1 MTTLL
6 HYLPLLGVLVVVAGF
21 ALRFNP
27 VPVVVAAGIVSGLAA
42 GKSIGDILA
51 LLGTSFVSERA
62 LLLFVLT
69 LPAIGVLERAG
80 LREHAR
86 NWIASLRSLT
96 LPRLL
101 IAYLGLRQTLSM
113 LGLTSVAGQA
123 QTVRPLLAP
132 MAEAAA
138 EKRGAPLSPEERN
151 DVRAFSAATDNIGL
165 FFGEDV
171 FIALGAVLLIQG
183 FYAQHEI
190 ELQPLQIALW
200 ALPTAIAAFIIHSIR
215 TVLFARRIGTNAQTV
230 ATTSSRPGKRHSGHG
245 LAGNQSQGGQEHP
258 VPGMK
263 KANAPDSRLRGNDEA

>member
-6 HYLPLLGVLVVVAGF
+6 HWLPLLGVLVVVAGF

-27 VPVVVAAGIVSGLAA
+27 VPVVVVAGIVSGLAA
-42 GKSIGDILA
+42 GKSIGEILA
-51 LLGTSFVSERA
+51 LIGNSFVSERA

-86 NWIASLRSLT
+86 NWISALRGMT
-96 LPRLL
+96 LSRLL
-101 IAYLGLRQTLSM
+101 IAYLGLRQILSM
-113 LGLTSVAGQA
+113 LGLTNVAGQA

-138 EKRGAPLSPEERN
+138 ERRGKTLDESERN
-151 DVRAFSAATDNIGL
+151 DVRAFSAGTDNIGL

-183 FYAQHEI
+183 FYSQHGI
-190 ELQPLQIALW
+190 ELEPLHIALW
-200 ALPTAIAAFIIHSIR
+200 ALPTAIAAFVVHAIR
-215 TVLFARRIGTNAQTV
+215 TVLFARRV
-230 ATTSSRPGKRHSGHG
+230 
-245 LAGNQSQGGQEHP
+245 AGNSTGTKASPLQ
-258 VPGMK
+258 PGDAGK
-263 KANAPDSRLRGNDEA
+263 SEPC

>member
-1 MTTLL
+1 MTALL
-6 HYLPLLGVLVVVAGF
+6 HWLPLLGVLVVVIGF

-51 LLGTSFVSERA
+51 LVGNSFVSERA

-86 NWIASLRSLT
+86 NWIGALRGMT
-96 LPRLL
+96 FARLL
-101 IAYLGLRQTLSM
+101 IAYLGLRQILSM
-113 LGLTSVAGQA
+113 LGLTNVAGQA

-138 EKRGAPLSPEERN
+138 EKRGTPLTTDERN

-183 FYAQHEI
+183 FYSQHGI
-190 ELQPLQIALW
+190 ELEPLHIALW
-200 ALPTAIAAFIIHSIR
+200 ALPTAIAAFVIHAIR
-215 TVLFARRIGTNAQTV
+215 TVVFARRLARAQAEPT
-230 ATTSSRPGKRHSGHG
+230 ADTQAR
-245 LAGNQSQGGQEHP
+245 
-258 VPGMK
+258 
-263 KANAPDSRLRGNDEA
+263 D

>member
-1 MTTLL
+1 MTSLL
-6 HYLPLLGVLVVVAGF
+6 HYLPLLGVLVVIAGF

-42 GKSIGDILA
+42 GKSAGDILA

-62 LLLFVLT
+62 LLLYLLT

-86 NWIASLRSLT
+86 NWISTLRGLT
-96 LPRLL
+96 FSRLL
-101 IAYLGLRQTLSM
+101 IAYLALRQILSM
-113 LGLTSVAGQA
+113 LGLTGVAGQA

-138 EKRGAPLSPEERN
+138 ERHGASLSAQARN

-183 FYAQHEI
+183 FYAQQGI
-190 ELQPLQIALW
+190 ELEPLHIALW
-200 ALPTAIAAFIIHSIR
+200 SLPTAIAAFVIHALR
-215 TVLFARRIGTNAQTV
+215 TVLLSRRLARDHGRPA
-230 ATTSSRPGKRHSGHG
+230 ADTTQ
-245 LAGNQSQGGQEHP
+245 A
-258 VPGMK
+258 
-263 KANAPDSRLRGNDEA
+263 AD

>member
-1 MTTLL
+1 MTALL
-6 HYLPLLGVLVVVAGF
+6 HWLPLLGVLVVVVGF

-27 VPVVVAAGIVSGLAA
+27 VPVVVVAGIVSGLAA

-51 LLGTSFVSERA
+51 LIGNSFVSERA

-86 NWIASLRSLT
+86 NWISALRGLT
-96 LPRLL
+96 LSRLL
-101 IAYLGLRQTLSM
+101 IAYLGLRQILSM
-113 LGLTSVAGQA
+113 LGLTNVAGQA

-138 EKRGAPLSPEERN
+138 EKRGSTLKEEERH
-151 DVRAFSAATDNIGL
+151 DVRAFSAATDNVGL

-183 FYAQHEI
+183 FYSQHGI
-190 ELQPLQIALW
+190 ELEPLQIALW
-200 ALPTAIAAFIIHSIR
+200 ALPAAIAAFVIHAFR
-215 TVLFARRIGTNAQTV
+215 TVLFARRIRNGAID
-230 ATTSSRPGKRHSGHG
+230 S
-245 LAGNQSQGGQEHP
+245 
-258 VPGMK
+258 
-263 KANAPDSRLRGNDEA
+263 APFPDRLRNRPASEQQDMLDTDQRG

>member
-1 MTTLL
+1 MTALL
-6 HYLPLLGVLVVVAGF
+6 HWLPLLGVLVVVVGF

-27 VPVVVAAGIVSGLAA
+27 VPVVVVAGIVSGLAA

-51 LLGTSFVSERA
+51 LIGNSFVSERA

-86 NWIASLRSLT
+86 NWISALRGLT
-96 LPRLL
+96 LSRLL
-101 IAYLGLRQTLSM
+101 IAYLGLRQILSM
-113 LGLTSVAGQA
+113 LGLTNVAGQA

-138 EKRGAPLSPEERN
+138 EKRGSTLKEEERH
-151 DVRAFSAATDNIGL
+151 DVRAFSAATDNVGL

-183 FYAQHEI
+183 FYSQHGI
-190 ELQPLQIALW
+190 ELEPLQIALW
-200 ALPTAIAAFIIHSIR
+200 ALPTAIAAFVVHAIR
-215 TVLFARRIGTNAQTV
+215 TVLFARR
-230 ATTSSRPGKRHSGHG
+230 
-245 LAGNQSQGGQEHP
+245 LAGGTPGSTAPALRPDDGGKSGP
-258 VPGMK
+258 C
-263 KANAPDSRLRGNDEA
+263 

>member
-27 VPVVVAAGIVSGLAA
+27 VPVVVVAGIVSGLAA

-62 LLLFVLT
+62 LLLYVLT

-80 LREHAR
+80 LREHVG
-86 NWIASLRSLT
+86 NWITTLKGLT
-96 LPRLL
+96 FSRLL
-101 IAYLGLRQTLSM
+101 IAYLAIRQILAM
-113 LGLTSVAGQA
+113 VGLTDVAGHA

-132 MAEAAA
+132 MAEGAA
-138 EKRGAPLSPEERN
+138 EKRGAALDQNERN
-151 DVRAFSAATDNIGL
+151 DIRAFSAATDNIGR

-183 FYAQHEI
+183 FYAQHGI

-200 ALPTAIAAFIIHSIR
+200 ALPTAIAAFIIHAIR
-215 TVLFARRIGTNAQTV
+215 TVLFARRIGTIAQTV
-230 ATTSSRPGKRHSGHG
+230 TITSSRPGNGRD
-245 LAGNQSQGGQEHP
+245 P
-258 VPGMK
+258 VPGMEK
-263 KANAPDSRLRGNDEA
+263 TNAPDSRFRRNDEA

>member
-6 HYLPLLGVLVVVAGF
+6 HWLPLLGVLAVVLGF

-27 VPVVVAAGIVSGLAA
+27 VPVVVVAGIVSGLAA
-42 GKSIGDILA
+42 GKSIGEILA
-51 LLGTSFVSERA
+51 LIGHSFVSERA

-86 NWIASLRSLT
+86 NWISSLRGLT
-96 LPRLL
+96 LSRLL
-101 IAYLGLRQTLSM
+101 IAYLGLRQILSM
-113 LGLTSVAGQA
+113 LGLTNVAGQA

-138 EKRGAPLSPEERN
+138 EQRGEPLDQNERN
-151 DVRAFSAATDNIGL
+151 DVRAFSAGTDNVGL

-183 FYAQHEI
+183 FYSQHGI
-190 ELQPLQIALW
+190 ELEPLHIALW
-200 ALPTAIAAFIIHSIR
+200 ALPTAIAAFVIHAVR
-215 TVLFARRIGTNAQTV
+215 TVMFGRRIARRDGDLAR
-230 ATTSSRPGKRHSGHG
+230 AGK
-245 LAGNQSQGGQEHP
+245 AG
-258 VPGMK
+258 
-263 KANAPDSRLRGNDEA
+263 D

>member
-1 MTTLL
+1 MTHQLF

-27 VPVVVAAGIVSGLAA
+27 VPVVVIAGVVSGLAA

-51 LLGTSFVSERA
+51 LIGHSFVSERA

-80 LREHAR
+80 LREHVGS
-86 NWIASLRSLT
+86 WIATLRGLT
-96 LPRLL
+96 LPRIL
-101 IAYLGLRQTLSM
+101 IAYLAIRQILAM
-113 LGLTSVAGQA
+113 LGLTDVAGQA

-138 EKRGAPLSPEERN
+138 ERRGKALDGNERN
-151 DVRAFSAATDNIGL
+151 NVRAFCAATDNVGR

-183 FYAQHEI
+183 FYAQHGI
-190 ELQPLQIALW
+190 ELEPLHIALW
-200 ALPTAIAAFIIHSIR
+200 ALPTAIAAFIIHAIR
-215 TVLFARRIGTNAQTV
+215 TVLFGRRIA
-230 ATTSSRPGKRHSGHG
+230 
-245 LAGNQSQGGQEHP
+245 HP
-258 VPGMK
+258 VMQP
-263 KANAPDSRLRGNDEA
+263 AHDEQAAD

>member
-1 MTTLL
+1 MM
-6 HYLPLLGVLVVVAGF
+6 HWLPLLGVLVIVIGF

-27 VPVVVAAGIVSGLAA
+27 VPVVVAAAIVSGLAA

-51 LLGTSFVSERA
+51 LIGNSFVSERA

-86 NWIASLRSLT
+86 NWISNLRGLT
-96 LPRLL
+96 LSRLL
-101 IAYLGLRQTLSM
+101 IAYLGLRQILSM
-113 LGLTSVAGQA
+113 LGLTNVAGQA

-138 EKRGAPLSPEERN
+138 EQRGQPLDDEERN
-151 DVRAFSAATDNIGL
+151 DVRAFSAGTDNIGL

-183 FYAQHEI
+183 FYSQHGI
-190 ELQPLQIALW
+190 ELEPLHIALW
-200 ALPTAIAAFIIHSIR
+200 ALPTAVAAFVIHSIR
-215 TVLFARRIGTNAQTV
+215 TVLFARRIRNMTTGSTAFAGPRPDGSPNERQNLLGTD
-230 ATTSSRPGKRHSGHG
+230 RR
-245 LAGNQSQGGQEHP
+245 E
-258 VPGMK
+258 
-263 KANAPDSRLRGNDEA
+263 

>member
-1 MTTLL
+1 MM
-6 HYLPLLGVLVVVAGF
+6 HWLPLLGVLVIVIGF

-27 VPVVVAAGIVSGLAA
+27 VPVVVAAAIVSGLAA
-42 GKSIGDILA
+42 GKSIGEILA
-51 LLGTSFVSERA
+51 LIGNSFVSERA

-86 NWIASLRSLT
+86 NWISNLRGLT
-96 LPRLL
+96 LSRLL
-101 IAYLGLRQTLSM
+101 IAYLGLRQIMSM
-113 LGLTSVAGQA
+113 LGLTNVAGQA

-138 EKRGAPLSPEERN
+138 EQRGRPLEDAERN

-183 FYAQHEI
+183 FYSQHGI
-190 ELQPLQIALW
+190 ELEPLQIALW
-200 ALPTAIAAFIIHSIR
+200 ALPTAIAAFFIHAAR
-215 TVLFARRIGTNAQTV
+215 TVLFARRVVGRDAAAART
-230 ATTSSRPGKRHSGHG
+230 R
-245 LAGNQSQGGQEHP
+245 
-258 VPGMK
+258 
-263 KANAPDSRLRGNDEA
+263 KADG